1 MLNLLYLLLAINIGQ
16 CTVLFFIRLVISLL
30 ILLLPRP
37 TLVLVNMHHQVFFLL
52 VPRYIMLLMNYCMHQ
67 VIYRAI
73 QFVLY
78 MIVPILVLTLSYH
91 CVQYFWAFLVSEPIV
106 I

>member
-1 MLNLLYLLLAINIGQ
+1 
-16 CTVLFFIRLVISLL
+16 
-30 ILLLPRP
+30 
-37 TLVLVNMHHQVFFLL
+37 
-52 VPRYIMLLMNYCMHQ
+52 MLLMNYCMHQ